1 MPKKKNKVSLGPEK
15 ESGAREESGW
25 CRVPFDKFDED
36 VETWGSFVS
45 RLENYFEMLGISDN
59 DDTKRTQFLIHTMGV
74 NNFQQLSDHLSPDKP
89 SSKTRLQHFSWFLN
103 T

>member
-36 VETWGSFVS
+36 ALT
-45 RLENYFEMLGISDN
+45 SDIEFTN
-59 DDTKRTQFLIHTMGV
+59 RAQ
-74 NNFQQLSDHLSPDKP
+74 NA
-89 SSKTRLQHFSWFLN
+89 
-103 T
+103 